1 MVKAV
6 PAILI
11 AFEALNALMKV
22 MAKVAMDW
30 ADTPDVRDRSTR
42 DAAQQL
48 AKDELDGHARKRGAK
63 PLASIRADGR
73 RLLIP
78 VCWT

>member
-30 ADTPDVRDRSTR
+30 ADTPDVRDRLTR
-42 DAAQQL
+42 DAA
-48 AKDELDGHARKRGAK
+48 
-63 PLASIRADGR
+63 
-73 RLLIP
+73 
-78 VCWT
+78 